1 MKMNLKVV
9 KLLPSVLA
17 LALILSACAFG
28 AAQPAATQSGQ
39 AALQTAV
46 HLTLTAL
53 APGVTPA
60 SATPLPSPPATVPPA
75 VVTSGPLVDT
85 PTFTPNRRSKT
96 SSWVKT
102 GYPDQQSGGNESR
115 ENIGNPTKASLAQ
128 W

>member
-1 MKMNLKVV
+1 MKTAMIILLARASFGRLAV
-9 KLLPSVLA
+9 KKY
-17 LALILSACAFG
+17 
-28 AAQPAATQSGQ
+28 
-39 AALQTAV
+39 
-46 HLTLTAL
+46 
-53 APGVTPA
+53 
-60 SATPLPSPPATVPPA
+60 
-75 VVTSGPLVDT
+75 T